1 MKNFFRSTLLLLL
14 GTFSFSACAPTG
26 SQLMGN
32 PELPYPLDNP
42 QVGDLFHL
50 ASGHRVNLEQMIEA
64 IGSTRVV
71 FVGETHDNPA
81 AHQLQLEVLT
91 GLWRRNPQ
99 HLALAM
105 EMFTPAQQP
114 VLDQWSAGELSE
126 ADFLRLVG
134 WFDNWQM
141 NFALYRPLLDFCR
154 QNHIPVIAL
163 NAPKALV
170 RKVGRTP
177 LEELSTEDLALLP
190 EFDFSDP
197 YQRAMTAS
205 IYGGHSMGQAR
216 TEGFLRVQTL
226 WDESMAENL
235 ADYLQSPAGK
245 ERQVVVVAGGN
256 HVRYGFGIPRRL
268 HRRLPV
274 SSLLI
279 GSREIEIPAGR
290 VVQTMDVEVPA
301 FPMRPY
307 DYLQLTRYE
316 EEPTGVKLG
325 VGIEPAKQG
334 LRVTMVMPG
343 SAAEK
348 AGIAKDDIL
357 RRADEQA
364 LTERFDLLY
373 HLMNLHKD
381 EKLQLTVERDQ
392 TTLTIDVVF
401 Q

>member
-1 MKNFFRSTLLLLL
+1 MKQFFRSTLFVLLSA
-14 GTFSFSACAPTG
+14 FSLSACAPTSSRLTG
-26 SQLMGN
+26 D
-32 PELPYPLDNP
+32 PESPYPLENP

-50 ASGHRVNLEQMIEA
+50 ASGHRISLEQMLEA

-81 AHQLQLEVLT
+81 AHQLQLDVLE
-91 GLWRRNPQ
+91 GLWRRNPE

-105 EMFTPAQQP
+105 EMFTPEQQP
-114 VLDQWSAGELSE
+114 VLDQWSAGELAE
-126 ADFLRLVG
+126 ADFLRQVG

-154 QNHIPVIAL
+154 RNNIPVIAL
-163 NAPKALV
+163 NAPKTLV

-177 LEELSTEDLALLP
+177 IEELSAEDQALLP

-216 TEGFLRVQTL
+216 NEGFLRVQTL
-226 WDESMAENL
+226 WDEIMAENL
-235 ADYLQSPAGK
+235 ADYLQSPAGQ
-245 ERQVVVVAGGN
+245 ERQVVVAAGGN

-274 SSLLI
+274 SYLLI

-290 VVQTMDVEVPA
+290 EVQTMDVEVPA

-307 DYLQLTRYE
+307 DYLKLTRYD
-316 EEPTGVKLG
+316 EEPSGVKLG
-325 VGIEPAKQG
+325 VGIEPTERG
-334 LRVTMVMPG
+334 LRVTMVMPD
-343 SAAEK
+343 SAAAK
-348 AGIAKDDIL
+348 AGIVKGDIL
-357 RRADEQA
+357 RQTDHRL

-373 HLMNLHKD
+373 HLMNMHKD
-381 EKLQLTVERDQ
+381 EKLQLTLERDQ
-392 TTLTIDVVF
+392 ETLTLEVVF